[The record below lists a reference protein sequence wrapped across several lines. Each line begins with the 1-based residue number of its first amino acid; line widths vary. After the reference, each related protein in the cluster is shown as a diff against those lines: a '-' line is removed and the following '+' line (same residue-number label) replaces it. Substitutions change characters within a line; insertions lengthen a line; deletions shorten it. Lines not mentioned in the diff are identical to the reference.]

1 MEREFSPEAIPRSS
15 ISAETSVN
23 VVSPQDDLH
32 QLLQEREMVRHRE
45 LEALSCKLMEKKHI
59 PGELTHMSTQVFEN
73 DVE

>member
-15 ISAETSVN
+15 ISAEIAVKIVT
-23 VVSPQDDLH
+23 PKDDLQ

-45 LEALSCKLMEKKHI
+45 LEALSCKLMERKHI